1 MMKRNVILF
10 GGTFDPIHNGH
21 THVAEAAAEKIGAAK
36 VVFIPAKRSPHKQVF
51 PVAGAEQR
59 IEMISLAI
67 EDRDTFCV
75 SDVEVKRPEP
85 SYTLDT
91 MRTFKAKYGEDTQLY
106 WLIGADMVGDLAKWH
121 RINELIDQCNL
132 SVMLRGGFK
141 RPDFGGF
148 EEVFG
153 HRRVEKLRQNV
164 LLTPAIDISSTQIRR
179 RVAAGLDFSDMVHSL
194 VAAYIE
200 QKGLYRGG

>member
-21 THVAEAAAEKIGAAK
+21 TRVAKAAAAKIGAAK

-67 EDRDTFCV
+67 EGSDTFCV

-85 SYTLDT
+85 SYTIDT
-91 MRTFKAKYGEDTQLY
+91 VHAFKAKYGEDAQLY
-106 WLIGADMVGDLAKWH
+106 WLIGADMVADLAKWH

-132 SVMLRGGFK
+132 SVMLRGGFE
-141 RPDFGGF
+141 RPDLGGV
-148 EEVFG
+148 EEAFG

-179 RVAAGLDFSDMVHSL
+179 KVAAGQDFSDMVHSL
-194 VAAYIE
+194 VADYIE
-200 QKGLYRGG
+200 QKGLYRSG

>member
-21 THVAEAAAEKIGAAK
+21 TRVAEAAAAKIGAAK

-51 PVAGAEQR
+51 PVASAEQR

-67 EDRDTFCV
+67 EGRDTFCV

-91 MRTFKAKYGEDTQLY
+91 VRTFKAKYGEDAQLY

-141 RPDFGGF
+141 QPDFGSF

-153 HRRVEKLRQNV
+153 HQRVKKLRQNV
-164 LLTPAIDISSTQIRR
+164 LLTPAIDISSTQIRQKI
-179 RVAAGLDFSDMVHSL
+179 AAGLNFSDMVHSL
-194 VAAYIE
+194 VAAYID
-200 QKGLYRGG
+200 QKGLYRAV

>member
-1 MMKRNVILF
+1 MKRNVILF

-21 THVAEAAAEKIGAAK
+21 TRVAGTAAAEIDAAK

-51 PVAGAEQR
+51 PVAGEEQR

-67 EDRDTFCV
+67 EGRDMFCV
-75 SDVEVKRPEP
+75 SDVELKRPEP

-91 MRTFKAKYGEDTQLY
+91 VRAFKAKYGEDARLY

-121 RINELIDQCNL
+121 RINELIDHCTL
-132 SVMLRGGFK
+132 SVMPRGGFEQ
-141 RPDFGGF
+141 PDFGGL
-148 EEVFG
+148 EEVLG
-153 HRRVEKLRQNV
+153 HRRVEKLRQNM
-164 LLTPAIDISSTQIRR
+164 LLTPAIDISSTKIRR
-179 RVAAGLDFSDMVHSL
+179 KIAAGLDFSDMVHRR

-200 QKGLYRGG
+200 QKGLYRGD